1 MALLCPPCA
10 FDNVRKVSVI
20 YEQQTHTGISSGG
33 GVGLALTPDGLAP
46 VVGGT
51 GGAYVNQSLAA
62 TPMPA
67 SCRDRIPRELVGGTP
82 STWTRF
88 SQSFIPLAPDATPK
102 RVRLST
108 HACSKARA
116 PNG

>member
-1 MALLCPPCA
+1 MAVICPTCGSDTA
-10 FDNVRKVSVI
+10 QKVSVI

-51 GGAYVNQSLAA
+51 GGAYVNQSLPA

-67 SCRDRIPRELVGGTP
+67 SCRDRMPRELVGGTP

-88 SQSFIPLAPDATPK
+88 SQSFIPVAPDATPK

-108 HACSKARA
+108 HAYSKART